1 MLVLTSRY
9 DGFGLVVLEA
19 MLAARPVIVSREVGA
34 ASFVEEAQCGYVC
47 GPSPESIYAA
57 LLRALETRDQWQE
70 MGRRGRDFAF
80 RHLTWEKSAE
90 RASRCYEELLR
101 DVRASA

>member
-1 MLVLTSRY
+1 MGEATESLRNS
-9 DGFGLVVLEA
+9 LVVRYLSRSR
-19 MLAARPVIVSREVGA
+19 RPVIVSREASA
-34 ASFVEEAQCGYVC
+34 ACFVEEAQCGYVC
-47 GPSPESIYAA
+47 VPNPEPIYTT
-57 LLRALETRDQWQE
+57 LLRALENRDQWPE

-101 DVRASA
+101 DVKASA